1 MSAISNLN
9 QEAHMEIE
17 NVIYHLTPAEYFNSL
32 PADQPYLPREFER
45 DGFIHC
51 TKGEE
56 RLLLV
61 GDTVYRRVP
70 GDFLALVIDERK
82 VTSPLKY
89 ENVGGIM
96 FPHIYGPL
104 NRDAIVRIVTMGRRE
119 DGTFLPIGEP
129 NREAEQAVATEAWLS
144 QARTEQLLAEST
156 ELRARTIQRL
166 LSIEA
171 EIANLKAQVSKQ
183 AFLPATPAPVAVVAS
198 APLAVAVAAPLAA
211 PASAAVAVEA
221 PLAPSLEMRV
231 AQLEAK
237 VLNLEHLQ
245 QAQVSQISKLRAGPK
260 RSRKTTRKPTARR
273 K

>member
-1 MSAISNLN
+1 MIAISDVH

-17 NVIYHLTPAEYFNSL
+17 NVIYHLTPADYFNSL

-61 GDTVYRRVP
+61 ADTIYRRVP
-70 GDFLALVIDERK
+70 GDFLALVIDEAR

-89 ENVGGIM
+89 ENVGGIL
-96 FPHIYGPL
+96 FPHLYGPL
-104 NRDAIVRIVTMGRRE
+104 NRDAIVRSVTLGRRE

-129 NREAEQAVATEAWLS
+129 NREAEQAMATEAWLL

-166 LSIEA
+166 LGIEA
-171 EIANLKAQVSKQ
+171 EISNLKAQVSKQ
-183 AFLPATPAPVAVVAS
+183 AFPPATPTSGAVEAS
-198 APLAVAVAAPLAA
+198 APLAGPAPV
-211 PASAAVAVEA
+211 ASAVVA
-221 PLAPSLEMRV
+221 PLAPTLEMRV
-231 AQLEAK
+231 AQLEAQ
-237 VLNLEHLQ
+237 VLNLEHLHLQ
-245 QAQVSQISKLRAGPK
+245 QAQAQAQVSRISKLGAKPK
-260 RSRKTTRKPTARR
+260 RSRKTTHKPTARR

>member
-1 MSAISNLN
+1 MT
-9 QEAHMEIE
+9 EI
-17 NVIYHLTPAEYFNSL
+17 IYHLTPAEYFNSL

-61 GDTVYRRVP
+61 ADTVYRRVP

-82 VTSPLKY
+82 VTSPVKY
-89 ENVGGIM
+89 ENVGGIL

-104 NRDAIVRIVTMGRRE
+104 NRDAIVRSVTLGRRE

-129 NREAEQAVATEAWLS
+129 NREVEQAMATETWLL
-144 QARTEQLLAEST
+144 QARTEQLLAESA
-156 ELRARTIQRL
+156 ELRARTIERL
-166 LSIEA
+166 LGIEA
-171 EIANLKAQVSKQ
+171 EISKLKAQVSKQ
-183 AFLPATPAPVAVVAS
+183 VFPPATPAPGAA
-198 APLAVAVAAPLAA
+198 LAPLAA
-211 PASAAVAVEA
+211 PAPVASAVVA
-221 PLAPSLEMRV
+221 PLAPTLEMRV
-231 AQLEAK
+231 AQLEAQ

-245 QAQVSQISKLRAGPK
+245 QAQVSQSSKPGARPK
-260 RSRKTTRKPTARR
+260 PSRKTARKPSTRR